1 MSENLGVPERLG
13 HEAEASRAES
23 VAERRSRHRQA
34 LEEYEA
40 FVAGA
45 LEHHARTGE
54 WPPDPLLDEVAE
66 MRRQILAEH
75 DNDYNKVLDSY
86 VELGKERASSNG
98 HPQESAAE
106 AESAGVSRP

>member
-1 MSENLGVPERLG
+1 MSENLSVPERLG

-23 VAERRSRHRQA
+23 VAERRRRHQQA
-34 LEEYEA
+34 LEEYDA
-40 FVAGA
+40 FVAEA

-75 DNDYNKVLDSY
+75 DNDYSKVLDWY
-86 VELGKERASSNG
+86 VELGKERASRNG
-98 HPQESAAE
+98 HPQVPAAEEESA
-106 AESAGVSRP
+106 VSRP

>member
-1 MSENLGVPERLG
+1 MTENVGLPGRFG
-13 HEAEASRAES
+13 YEAEALCAES
-23 VAERRSRHRQA
+23 NAERRSRHRQA

-40 FVAGA
+40 FVADA

-75 DNDYNKVLDSY
+75 DNDYNKVLDWY
-86 VELGKERASSNG
+86 VELGKQRASGNG
-98 HPQESAAE
+98 HPENPAPE
-106 AESAGVSRP
+106 ERSAGVSRP